1 MSKFEK
7 DAKLLTEYIGGKE
20 NVASVTHCA
29 TRMRFVL
36 NDTSKADVDKIK
48 AIPCVKGTFTQA
60 GQFQVI
66 IGPEVSTFYNDFVG
80 QIGIEGQSKDEVKK
94 AAKKNMNV
102 VQRAVAGLAEIFA
115 PLIPAIIVGGL
126 ILGFRNVIGD
136 MKLFED
142 GTKSLIEISQFWAG
156 THSFLWLIGEAIF
169 HFLPVG
175 VVWSI
180 AKKMGADQ
188 MLGIVI
194 GITLVS
200 PQLLNAYSAGSGAV
214 APVWDFGFAQ
224 VPMIGYQAQVLPAIM
239 VGFTFVYLERFFKKI
254 TPGPIQMI
262 IVPFFSVIPTVLLA
276 HTVLGPIGWK
286 IGSVISGV
294 IVAGLTSSFGWLF
307 AGIFGMIYAPLVIT
321 GLHHTLLPVD
331 LQLISDIG
339 GTFLWP
345 IVALSNIAQ
354 ASAVLAM
361 IYVNRKNEDEKQIS
375 IPACI
380 SGYLGVTEPAMF
392 GVNLKYLY
400 PFIASM
406 IGAGIAGM
414 FSMAMGCMAN
424 SVGVGGLPAI
434 LSMQPASMLM
444 YLIAMAIAVV
454 VPFVLTI
461 VFSKTKLANMA
472 SK

>member
-20 NVASVTHCA
+20 NVAAVTH
-29 TRMRFVL
+29 
-36 NDTSKADVDKIK
+36 
-48 AIPCVKGTFTQA
+48 QA

-66 IGPEVSTFYNDFVG
+66 IGPEVATFYNDFVG
-80 QIGIEGQSKDEVKK
+80 QTGVSGESKEEVKK
-94 AAKKNMNV
+94 AAKKNMNI

-136 MKLFED
+136 MKLFEG
-142 GTKSLIEISQFWAG
+142 GTKTLVEISQFWAG

-200 PQLLNAYSAGSGAV
+200 PQLLNAYSAGNGAT

-239 VGFTFVYLERFFKKI
+239 VGFTFVYLERLFKKI

-331 LQLISDIG
+331 LQLI
-339 GTFLWP
+339 
-345 IVALSNIAQ
+345 
-354 ASAVLAM
+354 
-361 IYVNRKNEDEKQIS
+361 RKQIS

-400 PFIASM
+400 PFIAAM
-406 IGAGIAGM
+406 IGAGVSGM

-434 LSMQPASMLM
+434 LSMQSSSMLM
-444 YLIAMAIAVV
+444 YLVAMGIAIV
-454 VPFVLTI
+454 VPFVLTV